1 MEEKGSGPPGWKYI
15 KFFFHNFKL
24 SCHVQRGDNFQI
36 KYDFK
41 RTLIMLSA
49 GNFTA
54 QLMGQAG
61 TITKLSGLQLP
72 LNYAPL
78 KLVTILGWYARQKFV
93 GAETLQVWQLKQ
105 SADTISTSYKIPTLA
120 EANKLSC

>member
-1 MEEKGSGPPGWKYI
+1 
-15 KFFFHNFKL
+15 
-24 SCHVQRGDNFQI
+24 
-36 KYDFK
+36 
-41 RTLIMLSA
+41 MLSA

-61 TITKLSGLQLP
+61 TITKLSGLQL
-72 LNYAPL
+72 L